1 MFRLVV
7 TAVSALFLVTSL
19 QAADEADKSSYTATV
34 TGVVCSACKAHV
46 EVALKKLPGVE
57 SVTFEKGDK
66 EETQKAIFKSSS
78 PTLAKDDV
86 VKALGKDA
94 ETYTVVALDKSK

>member
-1 MFRLVV
+1 MFRLVLAAFAAV
-7 TAVSALFLVTSL
+7 FMTASL
-19 QAADEADKSSYTATV
+19 HAEDADKSSYTATV
-34 TGVVCSACKAHV
+34 TGVVCSACKGHV
-46 EVALKKLPGVE
+46 EAALKKLPGVE

-78 PTLAKDDV
+78 ATLAKDDV

>member
-1 MFRLVV
+1 MFRLVI
-7 TAVSALFLVTSL
+7 TTVSALFLATCL
-19 QAADEADKSSYTATV
+19 HAADDADKSSYTATV
-34 TGVVCSACKAHV
+34 TGVVCSACKGHV

-57 SVTFEKGDK
+57 SVTFEKGEK

-94 ETYTVVALDKSK
+94 ETYTVVALDKAK

>member
-1 MFRLVV
+1 MFRLVLAAV
-7 TAVSALFLVTSL
+7 AAVFMTASL
-19 QAADEADKSSYTATV
+19 HAEDADKSAYTATV

-46 EVALKKLPGVE
+46 ESALKKLPGVE

-66 EETQKAIFKSSS
+66 DETQKAIFKSSS
-78 PTLAKDDV
+78 ATLAKDDV